1 MKTSTKTSILEDS
14 FYGGVHRGVP
24 IAGYEEFVLP
34 VIEKV
39 LASSRHLSTT
49 SLARFA
55 NRVRSG
61 CDHRACS
68 KVHCAAVIAAVLC
81 KGSRELGYVGAADGV
96 YLDKF
101 CRDLRFASNGYS
113 RKFREIGEPAPVE
126 SDRDYII
133 SGLAGIESELSKPIE
148 PETSYHG
155 QNRVAKLK
163 SERYEL
169 ERCLTALGEGVG
181 NYTLRLDSKQKFYAV
196 LDALTQYVDHGEHGS
211 QSQRDAGKSLVEE
224 LDAVLEKLNA

>member
-39 LASSRHLSTT
+39 LASSRHLSVT

-55 NRVRSG
+55 NRVRPG
-61 CDHRACS
+61 HHHRGCS
-68 KVHCAAVIAAVLC
+68 KVHCAAAIAAALC

-113 RKFREIGEPAPVE
+113 RQNRTLGEPSPVE
-126 SDRDYII
+126 ADRDHIV
-133 SGLAGIESELSKPIE
+133 SRLAGIESELAKPVE
-148 PETSYHG
+148 PPSSYHG
-155 QNRVAKLK
+155 QNYVAKLK
-163 SERYEL
+163 NERYEL
-169 ERCLTALGEGVG
+169 TRALAALGEGVG
-181 NYTLRLDSKQKFYAV
+181 NYTLKLDSKQKFYAV

-211 QSQRDAGKSLVEE
+211 QSQLDAGKSLLEE
-224 LDAVLEKLNA
+224 LETVLG

>member
-14 FYGGVHRGVP
+14 FFGGVHRGVP

-39 LASSRHLSTT
+39 LASSRHLSAT

-55 NRVRSG
+55 NRVRPG
-61 CDHRACS
+61 HDHRGCS
-68 KVHCAAVIAAVLC
+68 KNHCAAVIAAALC
-81 KGSRELGYVGAADGV
+81 KGNRESYFTATADVV

-101 CRDLRFASNGYS
+101 CRDLRLASNGWG
-113 RKFREIGEPAPVE
+113 RVNRTPGESAPVE
-126 SDRDYII
+126 ADRDYIV
-133 SGLAGIESELSKPIE
+133 SRLAGIESELANPIGH
-148 PETSYHG
+148 PSSYHA

-169 ERCLTALGEGVG
+169 TRALAALGEGVG
-181 NYTLRLDSKQKFYAV
+181 NYTLRLDSRQKFFAAY
-196 LDALTQYVDHGEHGS
+196 DAITQYVESGRHGS
-211 QSQRDAGKSLVEE
+211 LSQLDAGKSLLKE
-224 LDAVLEKLNA
+224 LDKVLEKLS